1 MPRHGASADVVL
13 FAPRPRATRVAF
25 FDVGIPTRP
34 PCLHIFFII
43 SDTRVLSGRPA
54 PARIARHSHARR
66 RRPRRAS
73 DTATS
78 HTVLKVQGE
87 STTRA
92 RTSDFDP
99 RR

>member
-1 MPRHGASADVVL
+1 MDASSSL
-13 FAPRPRATRVAF
+13 RRPRATRVAF

-34 PCLHIFFII
+34 PCLNFF
-43 SDTRVLSGRPA
+43 SLSRILASSRAA
-54 PARIARHSHARR
+54 P
-66 RRPRRAS
+66 RPRAS
-73 DTATS
+73 HDTVTPDGDGRDGPDTATTS

>member
-1 MPRHGASADVVL
+1 MDVLVRFVAPTPPRD
-13 FAPRPRATRVAF
+13 AF

-34 PCLHIFFII
+34 PCLNFFFII